1 MDPLKLK
8 TSPLPS
14 SPELASPI
22 SLPPSPISLPPSP
35 SLSQEV
41 PLSDTKLSPPIT
53 ITNGKRI
60 DRNGFIYITVKGKPE
75 ERGFAQGFLLAN
87 RIVKFIR
94 TYAFFIWTQYG
105 RDITFFIQMIKDL
118 FGNIVFEQYK
128 EYYLEM
134 DGIAKGVLD
143 KITKLNSKEKE
154 EYFSKGEIEE
164 NRILLPEDAYLDFE
178 NSTPS
183 ERAKKYNK
191 DKKMSIPINY
201 DIILLLNCIVS
212 VEYVYPKLAQ
222 IFTANKS
229 LKNSPFYDEYYKS
242 MNTSPESPKSST
254 GFFNLFGIPQ
264 PQGASDRCSAF
275 MAIGED
281 YTSDGKIV
289 CAHITFDNFVVG
301 QFDNIILYIDTAG
314 SNSLQKKSYNILM
327 QTFAGGIF
335 SSTDFFVTS
344 AQIMGTETTIG
355 GFHAFELNAPACVR
369 SRQAMQYAGTLDEY
383 ATYLSKNNSGDYA
396 NTWYIG
402 HNVSKDSTG
411 KPRPEIMRIELGL
424 KYKHIQKKTKG
435 YFIGFNACD
444 DPRIRNLECSNDGY
458 FDIRRHSG
466 ARRVALERKIKE
478 FTKDLSRI
486 SDIEARLIISDH
498 YDVYTG
504 TENKCSRTICSH
516 YDLDKREYMSQFDRP
531 LPYQPRGAVDGKICT
546 SNHCDDMQFIARW
559 GNACGTD
566 FKKDDFCDSRKQ
578 WDYQRA
584 YLEDRLEQPWVV
596 CSEVNF
602 HTSKTIIDN
611 AIKVYEFGS
620 SGIGKMPNK
629 SPMPS
634 SPLSLGTPS
643 SVLSPENKILP
654 TSTPSPLPT
663 PASAPAPAPTPIP
676 AAAPTPEFTPQP
688 PPPPPSAPAPAPIP
702 APTSEFTPLPPA
714 TAPPPPVPPIGAPA
728 VPLPN
733 DFDYDVGGSGS
744 HKKNSYFDNDN
755 DNDKEMK
762 EFNKIFKK
770 NNKKSYK
777 LKNRNTK
784 RNKKHDK

>member
-1 MDPLKLK
+1 MDTLKLK
-8 TSPLPS
+8 PSLP
-14 SPELASPI
+14 PPP
-22 SLPPSPISLPPSP
+22 SLPPSPPSLPPSP
-35 SLSQEV
+35 PPSLPPS
-41 PLSDTKLSPPIT
+41 PPSLPSPPPSLPPPSLTLSDTTLTPPIT

-94 TYAFFIWTQYG
+94 TYAFFLWTQYG
-105 RDITFFIQMIKDL
+105 RDITFFILMIKDL
-118 FGNIVFEQYK
+118 FGNIIFEQYK

-143 KITKLNSKEKE
+143 KLTKLSLKEKE
-154 EYFSKGEIEE
+154 EYFSKGEIEG
-164 NRILLPEDAYLDFE
+164 NQILLPEDSYLDFE

-191 DKKMSIPINY
+191 DKKMSIPIDY
-201 DIILLLNCIVS
+201 SIILLLNCVVS
-212 VEYVYPKLAQ
+212 VDYVYPKLEQ
-222 IFTANKS
+222 IFSSNTS
-229 LKNSPFYDEYYKS
+229 LKKSQFYGEYYKS
-242 MNTSPESPKSST
+242 MHTSSVSKTESSESSA
-254 GFFNLFGIPQ
+254 GFFNLFRTSSPS
-264 PQGASDRCSAF
+264 PSDRCSAF
-275 MAIGED
+275 MAIGEG

-289 CAHITFDNFVVG
+289 CAHITFDNFING
-301 QFDNIILYIDTAG
+301 QFDNIILYIDTSV
-314 SNSLQKKSYNILM
+314 SNSPQKKSYNILM

-344 AQIMGTETTIG
+344 AQIMGTETTIC
-355 GFHAFELNAPACVR
+355 GFHAFELHAPACVR
-369 SRQAMQYAGTLDEY
+369 ARQAMQYAGTLDEY
-383 ATYLSKNNSGDYA
+383 VSYLVKNNSGDYA

-402 HNVSKDSTG
+402 HNVSKDSDG
-411 KPRPEIMRIELGL
+411 KTRPEIMRIELGL
-424 KYKHIQKKTKG
+424 KYKHIKKKTKG

-458 FDIRRHSG
+458 FDIRRHTG

-478 FTKDLSRI
+478 FTKGNSRI
-486 SDIEARLIISDH
+486 SDTEAKLIISDH

-531 LPYQPRGAVDGKICT
+531 LPYQPKGSVDGKICT

-566 FKKDDFCDSRKQ
+566 FKKDDFCDLRKQ

-584 YLEDRLEQPWVV
+584 YLEDRLEQQWVV
-596 CSEVNF
+596 CSEVKLHN
-602 HTSKTIIDN
+602 SKTIIDN
-611 AIKVYEFGS
+611 AIKVYEFGKGS
-620 SGIGKMPNK
+620 SSSSSSNIMDAILDK
-629 SPMPS
+629 SPPPS
-634 SPLSLGTPS
+634 SPLPSPFSAQEPTPNPAPTPAPTPN
-643 SVLSPENKILP
+643 SVISTENKILP
-654 TSTPSPLPT
+654 
-663 PASAPAPAPTPIP
+663 AVAPTSDV
-676 AAAPTPEFTPQP
+676 TSP
-688 PPPPPSAPAPAPIP
+688 PPPPPPQPAV
-702 APTSEFTPLPPA
+702 
-714 TAPPPPVPPIGAPA
+714 APPPPPPPPPQPA
-728 VPLPN
+728 LPAEF
-733 DFDYDVGGSGS
+733 DFDIGGSGS
-744 HKKNSYFDNDN
+744 YKKNNYS

-784 RNKKHDK
+784 RNKKNDI